1 MVQSSVGILPRV
13 YSSFKNK
20 FDVNARYWGSL
31 KKQSSIQF
39 RRYRGVAGLIQRR
52 LVMAISIILFS
63 GIFIFLIGFILREVQ
78 IIGLS
83 EAIAFTGLTFL
94 ISLLFNGWLILRL
107 TRQSLRSIE
116 HVEDSLVKI
125 MQTGQI
131 IPEQILATDSLSST
145 PFLQAFNSLLDHVD
159 AIETQHLEFLA
170 KVAHDIRS
178 PVATI
183 LGYSELLT
191 SPELRHNDKFIDQS
205 YQVIRKQGNQV
216 CQLVEEAVLAAE
228 IDSGHLEFRFIE
240 FDLNKFLGEIV
251 AEASRQSGSQIGFNP
266 PAGEIH
272 LLGDP
277 IYLRKA
283 VQHLI
288 ENATKFSDPGSRVI
302 VELKVFQAT
311 GWVMISVKDF
321 GIGIDEKDQG
331 NLFRR
336 FSRIR
341 NERTLEI
348 PGNGL
353 GLYIAN
359 RIVESHKGTITLK
372 SKPNRGSTFTIQL
385 PAINHA

>member
-1 MVQSSVGILPRV
+1 MLQSSVGILPRV
-13 YSSFKNK
+13 FSSFKNK
-20 FDVNARYWGSL
+20 FDMNARYWGNL
-31 KKQSSIQF
+31 AKQNSIQF
-39 RRYRGVAGLIQRR
+39 RRYRGVAGIIQRR
-52 LVMAISIILFS
+52 LVLAITIILFS
-63 GIFIFLIGFILREVQ
+63 GILIFMIGLILREAQ
-78 IIGLS
+78 ILGLS
-83 EAIAFTGLTFL
+83 EAIAFSGLTFL
-94 ISLLFNGWLILRL
+94 LSLLFNGWLILRM
-107 TRQSLRSIE
+107 TRQPLRSIE
-116 HVEDSLVKI
+116 YVEDSLVKI
-125 MQTGQI
+125 MKTGQI
-131 IPEQILATDSLSST
+131 IPDRVLSTDSLAST
-145 PFLQAFNSLLDHVD
+145 PFLQAFYSLLNHVD
-159 AIETQHLEFLA
+159 TIETQHLEFLA

-183 LGYSELLT
+183 LGYSELLS

-240 FDLNKFLGEIV
+240 FDLKKFLGEIV
-251 AEASRQSGSQIGFNP
+251 TEASQKSGRQIGFNP
-266 PAGEIH
+266 PAGEVH
-272 LLGDP
+272 LLGDA

-311 GWVMISVKDF
+311 GWVTISVKDF
-321 GIGIDEKDQG
+321 GIGIDEKDQS

-372 SKPNRGSTFTIQL
+372 SKPNRGSIFTIQL